1 MQPHPLAHE
10 YKRSIIADF
19 FVAMHRTVADNY
31 DARRFNVD
39 GRDHSREFQ
48 LTDHAYFLDWFYAHH
63 DALLRAQLLLA
74 DETSRQIFRAL
85 VLYRL
90 GGHLHV
96 RIPSAPLRHADK
108 LARFNAVARPQP
120 SGLALNGLFGELV
133 RYDFEWEGARYTIDC
148 TPGSLACTL
157 VHGQYRYERD
167 GLRIAP
173 EPGDHVVDG
182 GACLGDTALLFSN
195 CVGPNGR
202 VYAFD
207 PVEDHLLMCLENTR
221 LMAHQNVSVLPVGL
235 AAENVDAPP
244 IRLGGYAPGFNA
256 GSQAEAP
263 VPVRTLDH
271 LVASGEI
278 ERMDFIKLDIEGAE
292 LDALRGGVQ
301 SIRQFRPKMA
311 ISLYH
316 KPNDLFEIIQ
326 FVAAEFPF
334 YELHLDHYTIH
345 REETVLYCLP
355 TGAGGH

>member
-1 MQPHPLAHE
+1 
-10 YKRSIIADF
+10 
-19 FVAMHRTVADNY
+19 
-31 DARRFNVD
+31 
-39 GRDHSREFQ
+39 
-48 LTDHAYFLDWFYAHH
+48 
-63 DALLRAQLLLA
+63 
-74 DETSRQIFRAL
+74 
-85 VLYRL
+85 
-90 GGHLHV
+90 
-96 RIPSAPLRHADK
+96 
-108 LARFNAVARPQP
+108 
-120 SGLALNGLFGELV
+120 
-133 RYDFEWEGARYTIDC
+133 
-148 TPGSLACTL
+148 
-157 VHGQYRYERD
+157 
-167 GLRIAP
+167 
-173 EPGDHVVDG
+173 VDG